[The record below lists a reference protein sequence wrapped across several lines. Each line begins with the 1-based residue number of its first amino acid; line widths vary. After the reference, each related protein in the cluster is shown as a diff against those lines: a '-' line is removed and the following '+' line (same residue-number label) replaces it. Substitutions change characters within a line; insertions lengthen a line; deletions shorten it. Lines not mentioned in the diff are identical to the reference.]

1 MKIKMAAG
9 LCFLILA
16 VLLKHH
22 KCVGELSEE
31 PTPPLPPISLLKE
44 PTPPLPPA
52 YLSEEPTPPLPP
64 ISLPE
69 EPTPPLPPISL
80 PGEPSPPNTTSTK
93 TINSQQEAAEGK
105 VSSASSNRLL
115 SSVFTIAVLFSLNA
129 LF

>member
-31 PTPPLPPISLLKE
+31 PTPPLPPISLL
-44 PTPPLPPA
+44 
-52 YLSEEPTPPLPP
+52 EEPTPPLPP
-64 ISLPE
+64 VYLPGK
-69 EPTPPLPPISL
+69 PTPPLPPISL